1 MPLESE
7 PESSKPG
14 RAKPGRAKPG
24 RAVTACL
31 LIIGNEILSG
41 RTQDKNVAFIGGGLN
56 DLGVRLME
64 VRVIPDVE
72 AVIVDTLNEVRRRFD
87 YVFTTGGIGPTHDD
101 ITADCVAKAFGLP
114 LIVNPEAR
122 AILEAHY
129 EPGQLTEA
137 RLRMARTPEGAALI
151 ENPVS
156 KAPGF
161 QVENVFVMAGIPSIM
176 QAMFNSLKHRLVG
189 GQPLRS
195 RTVMVEMGESF
206 VAEGLA
212 AVQDSHPDVEIGS
225 YPFNRDGTF
234 GTRLVLR
241 STGEESLTAAAAA
254 LDAMIAGL
262 GAKGVWEAP
271 LAQQGQD
278 QQGPGQQEEA

>member
-1 MPLESE
+1 MSPQTGPGE
-7 PESSKPG
+7 PQPRS
-14 RAKPGRAKPG
+14 
-24 RAVTACL
+24 AVTACL

-41 RTQDKNVAFIGGGLN
+41 RTQDKNVAYIGQRLN
-56 DLGVRLME
+56 ELGVRLME
-64 VRVIPDVE
+64 VRVIPDDE
-72 AVIVDTLNEVRRRFD
+72 RVIIDTLNEVRRGFD

-129 EPGQLTEA
+129 PPGQLTEA
-137 RLRMARTPEGAALI
+137 RLRMARTPEGARLI

-161 QVENVFVMAGIPSIM
+161 RVENVFVMAGIPAVM
-176 QAMFNSLKHRLVG
+176 QAMFNSLKHSLVG
-189 GQPLRS
+189 GKPLRS
-195 RTVMVEMGESF
+195 RSVKVELGESF

-212 AVQDSHPDVEIGS
+212 AVQDGHPDVEIGS
-225 YPFNRDGTF
+225 YPFNRDGVF

-241 STGEESLTAAAAA
+241 STEESELAAAAAA
-254 LDAMIAGL
+254 LDAMLLGL
-262 GAKGVWEAP
+262 GVAGVWEEVPDDAP
-271 LAQQGQD
+271 QSQQSV
-278 QQGPGQQEEA
+278 